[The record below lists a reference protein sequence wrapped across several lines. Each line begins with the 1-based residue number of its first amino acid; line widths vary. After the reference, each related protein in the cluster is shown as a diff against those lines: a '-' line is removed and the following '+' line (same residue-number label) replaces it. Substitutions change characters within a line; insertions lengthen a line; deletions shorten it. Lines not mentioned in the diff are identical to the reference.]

1 MRIRFFLS
9 KNIVLAAAF
18 LWLVVAALG
27 NPVAAQQLDSAI
39 LVQPRSLLH
48 PDIPRTDCRDDTIT
62 LTNIV
67 QGTIPVTV
75 WLASG
80 SANVASGWTLQGISL
95 DSLQRAT
102 LDVPLRTS
110 TSIPL
115 RFCGTAPVGS
125 VLRDTLMVS
134 WGNAGS
140 LQTRTVPL
148 QATIT
153 PVWAA
158 PADTA
163 FPNPIAV
170 GGRDSL
176 TVLAVNRTSKP
187 ITITTARLESPFGDQ
202 GYAILAPTSQT
213 TVGPRQSLPVRVQF
227 TANAQFQSPVLNTVI
242 INERDTLTELRIG
255 LQASVVPA
263 SPLPPQLSDT
273 ALRFGPVRSGQ
284 CKVDSFTVTSPAN
297 TLLRIDSVTI
307 EGINNQRDLRYRV
320 IRPVSFPVTMQSSTA
335 VAFVVEFCPGANNRP
350 DDTTATLRLH
360 YQLNGQQQQSQVE
373 LFGSMAVDTVLPTIT
388 PLELD
393 FGAVKVDTCVTDTIT
408 IVGEA
413 THQVTRAEFWRNN
426 QRVDTRFTLVEPTV
440 FPLVI
445 APSGVRLVVR
455 FCPDSTI
462 ADTTATLFLS
472 TSWTNS
478 PIAILLHGSTAQ
490 QEPPLVERNAVR
502 LSRATGEAGNSFQLP
517 MALVAPIRADQN
529 VQSLFFRIRMPARA
543 LYPTQVTNAAG
554 ATIPHSYAVAHAAD
568 TAAGT
573 LTFKIPGP
581 ITGQTVARVQ
591 LMGLATG
598 YPETVVA
605 VDSVAVDSPFI
616 TIDTA
621 SGVVEL
627 EGCEIGKGLSFTKRA
642 RVTSIRPNPLTD
654 GAAIRYIAPIGARP
668 TLRLVDLLGGTA
680 RTVELPAGIGREEVY
695 HPNLDGVPAGIYL
708 LEIAVGS
715 EKNAIPII
723 IAEGGG

>member
-39 LVQPRSLLH
+39 SVQPSFILH

-62 LTNIV
+62 LTNIA
-67 QGTIPVTV
+67 QATIPVTV

-102 LDVPLRTS
+102 LDIPLRTP
-110 TSIPL
+110 TFIPL
-115 RFCGTAPVGS
+115 RFCSIAPVGS
-125 VLRDTLMVS
+125 VLRDTLIVR

-140 LQTRTVPL
+140 LQTRTIPL

-170 GGRDSL
+170 GGRDTL
-176 TVLAVNRTSKP
+176 TVLALNRTSKP

-227 TANAQFQSPVLNTVI
+227 TANAQFQSPVRNTVI

-263 SPLPPQLSDT
+263 SPLPQLSDT
-273 ALRFGPVRSGQ
+273 ALRFGAVRSGQ

-307 EGINNQRDLRYRV
+307 EGLNNQPDLRYRV
-320 IRPVSFPVTMQSSTA
+320 IRPGLPVAIQSSTA
-335 VAFVVEFCPGANNRP
+335 MPFVVEFCPGTNNRP
-350 DDTTATLRLH
+350 GDTTARLRLH
-360 YQLNGQQQQSQVE
+360 YQLNGQQQQSEVE

-413 THQVTRAEFWRNN
+413 THQVTRAEFWRSN

-445 APSGVRLVVR
+445 APSGVRLIVR

-478 PIAILLHGSTAQ
+478 PIAILLRCSAAQ
-490 QEPPLVERNAVR
+490 PEPPLVERNAVR
-502 LSRATGEAGNSFQLP
+502 LSRATGEAGNTFQLP
-517 MALVAPIRADQN
+517 IALVAPIRADQN
-529 VQSLFFRIRMPARA
+529 VGSLFFRIRMPARG

-554 ATIPHSYAVAHAAD
+554 TTIPHAYAVAHAAD

-680 RTVELPAGIGREEVY
+680 RTVELPAGTGREEIY